1 MQRSTEANG
10 GCSTLTAASKRG
22 NRREATTM
30 QAEWLE
36 KWIAEKSQY
45 AMYDK
50 ITGEDS
56 ATVEDL
62 RALLAGKVLCEKEPV
77 YMFRRRGQRDW
88 CSCDADR
95 YAELGAKN
103 TYFEVRI
110 LYAPAD
116 IGKPVCKHCN
126 GSGVNR
132 TDPNAGNCTYC
143 DISKEGGE

>member
-1 MQRSTEANG
+1 MQE
-10 GCSTLTAASKRG
+10 
-22 NRREATTM
+22 
-30 QAEWLE
+30 LE
-36 KWIAEKSQY
+36 KWIEENSRSEWNSSFQEGDCVSVA
-45 AMYDK
+45 
-50 ITGEDS
+50 
-56 ATVEDL
+56 DL